1 MTEQPR
7 KQTIWNRY
15 FVQLLIV
22 EAMLQ
27 IGSFLVRPVITNFSV
42 ELGATLT
49 VAGFIVGVS
58 TLVSMLLRPISGLV
72 SDRMSKKRLLVIS
85 AAVFTIGAFGMA
97 LSTTPFMI
105 GAFHACQG
113 LAISFKSVCVAA
125 LAAIAVPQKRIG
137 SAIGLI
143 GLMNTLAMAVAPA
156 AGTAI
161 AAAFGYAPV
170 FFSSA
175 VLLGIGFV
183 LSILYRPAPTTPTDT
198 PAPAAAASDAALD
211 AASDAKAPAAA
222 ETDAQQAIE
231 KAPRGK
237 LARLFDK
244 AFYLPTVPYAL
255 IAVFTIWP
263 HAAFMAMTATVTD
276 MGYLESGPLYFTV
289 FALCALASRPFAGR
303 LSDSLGVTAVALPGL
318 LLAAVT
324 VGLLVFFPTVPF
336 VILAGI
342 GMGVGQSAARS
353 AFEAESVRGVDMGH
367 LGRASN
373 TFYIGMDLGTAA
385 SPIVSGALLQVGSPQ
400 MMFASLA
407 ASCTIA
413 AVLTFAVY
421 LSKRKA

>member
-1 MTEQPR
+1 MPEQQR
-7 KQTIWNRY
+7 KPTIWNRF

-58 TLVSMLLRPISGLV
+58 TLVAMLLRPISGLV

-97 LSTTPFMI
+97 FSTTPFMI

-113 LAISFKSVCVAA
+113 LAIAFKSVCVAS
-125 LAAIAVPQKRIG
+125 LAAIAVPQTRIG

-161 AAAFGYAPV
+161 SAEFGYAPV
-170 FFSSA
+170 FLVSA
-175 VLLGIGFV
+175 IMLGIGFV
-183 LSILYRPAPTTPTDT
+183 LAVFYRPAPTSLPQSAKSMEETQNRGEGALQTAGAKPTP
-198 PAPAAAASDAALD
+198 
-211 AASDAKAPAAA
+211 
-222 ETDAQQAIE
+222 
-231 KAPRGK
+231 GK
-237 LARLFDK
+237 LRRLVDG
-244 AFYLPTVPYAL
+244 AFYLPTIPYAIIVL
-255 IAVFTIWP
+255 FAIWP

-303 LSDSLGVTAVALPGL
+303 LSDSLGMTAVALPGL
-318 LLAAVT
+318 LLAAVA
-324 VGLLVFFPTVPF
+324 VALLVFFPSAPF
-336 VILAGI
+336 VVLAGI

-353 AFEAESVRGVDMGH
+353 ALEAESVRGVDMGH

-385 SPIVSGALLQVGSPQ
+385 SPIVSGALLQMGNPQ
-400 MMFASLA
+400 LMFASLA
-407 ASCTIA
+407 ASCAIA
-413 AVLTFAVY
+413 ALLTFFVY
-421 LSKRKA
+421 LKRGGKRKHRSGKMQQQ

>member
-1 MTEQPR
+1 MPEQRR
-7 KQTIWNRY
+7 KPTIWNRY

-42 ELGATLT
+42 ESGASLT

-58 TLVSMLLRPISGLV
+58 TLVAMLLRPISGLV
-72 SDRMSKKRLLVIS
+72 SDRVSKKRLLVIS
-85 AAVFTIGAFGMA
+85 AAVFVIAAFGMA
-97 LSTTPFMI
+97 FSTTPFMI
-105 GAFHACQG
+105 GAFHAGQG
-113 LAISFKSVCVAA
+113 LAIAFKSVCVAS
-125 LAAIAVPQKRIG
+125 LAAMAVPQERIG

-161 AAAFGYAPV
+161 SAEFGYVPCFLA
-170 FFSSA
+170 SA
-175 VLLGIGFV
+175 IMLGIGFV
-183 LSILYRPAPTTPTDT
+183 LALLYRPAPTSLPKSAK
-198 PAPAAAASDAALD
+198 PAKAAAAD
-211 AASDAKAPAAA
+211 
-222 ETDAQQAIE
+222 DAQDADASGAGAP

-237 LARLFDK
+237 LARLVDS
-244 AFYLPTVPYAL
+244 AFYVPTIPYAL
-255 IAVFTIWP
+255 IVLFTIWP

-324 VGLLVFFPTVPF
+324 VGLLIFFPTAPF
-336 VILAGI
+336 VVLAGI

-353 AFEAESVRGVDMGH
+353 ALEAESVRGVDMGH

-385 SPIVSGALLQVGSPQ
+385 SPIVSGAFLQTGSPQ

-407 ASCTIA
+407 ASCAIA
-413 AVLTFAVY
+413 AVLTLFVH
-421 LSKRKA
+421 LKRKRK